1 MQIAII
7 NATAAFFHSLQN
19 PADSLTPT
27 SPYASGPLTP
37 ATAECSYAYVQFG
50 SLQRPTSVPGTI
62 AKASARQYERTSS
75 GALAAASPYAA
86 TCSTF
91 LSANMP
97 LPPPKLLAAAQA
109 GDKRLAGRSVSTA
122 GKPPIPVAPRPP
134 RRPESVS
141 SMTASSIEAL
151 DAILPDDG
159 GIPKFVLG
167 DGDTLSVGSSGCN
180 NNRRSPST
188 YAKPNPPARR
198 SSIAQQ
204 NSTAPT
210 PIKPHQQHSSSALS
224 HSAAA
229 TPVTPVTS
237 ESAAAAARTSAR
249 LSALIV
255 ELQASPGTSEASKQ
269 AAVSSEL
276 KLALLSRML
285 KSSTPPAQ
293 QHQQQPPAQPQ
304 LMSSFAR
311 GGATPVPLPE
321 IPCSVEWAFRDRLMR
336 DIERGV
342 QLRNQPPPQM
352 RK

>member
-1 MQIAII
+1 
-7 NATAAFFHSLQN
+7 
-19 PADSLTPT
+19 
-27 SPYASGPLTP
+27 
-37 ATAECSYAYVQFG
+37 
-50 SLQRPTSVPGTI
+50 
-62 AKASARQYERTSS
+62 
-75 GALAAASPYAA
+75 
-86 TCSTF
+86 
-91 LSANMP
+91 MP
-97 LPPPKLLAAAQA
+97 LPPPKLLAAAAAAAAAAAQA
-109 GDKRLAGRSVSTA
+109 GDKRHAGRSSTV
-122 GKPPIPVAPRPP
+122 GKPPLPVAPRPP

-151 DAILPDDG
+151 DAILPDDDG
-159 GIPKFVLG
+159 KPKFVLG

-188 YAKPNPPARR
+188 CAKPNPPARR

-204 NSTAPT
+204 NSTATT
-210 PIKPHQQHSSSALS
+210 PQKPHQQHSSALS

-229 TPVTPVTS
+229 TPLTLS

-255 ELQASPGTSEASKQ
+255 ELQSSPGSSEASKQ

-293 QHQQQPPAQPQ
+293 QHQHQHQHQHQQPSPGQPQ

-311 GGATPVPLPE
+311 GGATPVPLPV
-321 IPCSVEWAFRDRLMR
+321 IPCSAEWTFRDRLMR

-342 QLRNQPPPQM
+342 QLRNLPLLQQPPPQM